1 MGIVSGCNS
10 KWIHLKEQ
18 RFKGQIGGQMGARQA
33 VFEAI
38 SPSVNTA
45 ELRCCIPIRPVTFRA
60 LFPLWHSN
68 GIFYGDFTFLLS
80 IHMKGDTVFPSK
92 GYRQGNTSAL
102 TLCCVSEAERTQKD
116 GNELVRSCKNGC
128 QEENESGTEN
138 EICILRD
145 PCVCKGFFS
154 PPPRPASPLLL
165 LFPRWSWVRGWAAAW
180 GGKSVRQKL
189 SFWRCMKPS
198 WQPYL
203 VTPHSTTPNAPFYTF
218 YVFFFTSFTPIGL
231 M

>member
-33 VFEAI
+33 AFEAI
-38 SPSVNTA
+38 NSSVNTA
-45 ELRCCIPIRPVTFRA
+45 ELRCCVPIRPVTFRA

-80 IHMKGDTVFPSK
+80 IHMKGDTLFLSK

-116 GNELVRSCKNGC
+116 GNELVRSCKDGC

-138 EICILRD
+138 EICILWD
-145 PCVCKGFFS
+145 LCVGKGFFS
-154 PPPRPASPLLL
+154 YPPH
-165 LFPRWSWVRGWAAAW
+165 LFSFFSLGGHESEAGQQPEEESQWDRNSAFGVAWSQAGSHIW
-180 GGKSVRQKL
+180 
-189 SFWRCMKPS
+189 
-198 WQPYL
+198 
-203 VTPHSTTPNAPFYTF
+203 
-218 YVFFFTSFTPIGL
+218 
-231 M
+231 